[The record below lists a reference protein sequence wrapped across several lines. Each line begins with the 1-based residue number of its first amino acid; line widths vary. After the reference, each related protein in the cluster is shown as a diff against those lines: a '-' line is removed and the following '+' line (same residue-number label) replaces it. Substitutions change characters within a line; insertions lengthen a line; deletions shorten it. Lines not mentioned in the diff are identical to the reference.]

1 MGRFYTPFIRGGTLC
16 IALLF
21 FATFTAFGQCS
32 IAIKKVTVSGCYSVS
47 GSSKATVSVEVSWTA
62 APANSYIVVATG
74 TESRTI
80 TPGAITVNYGNNGET
95 TPAGSQTIVSPQVVA
110 FEINANGPASTT
122 VAARFVNAPCTTPVT
137 STYAIPASCNP
148 TVCQTGGL
156 GGTVFNDYNGNGA
169 LDIGETNGV
178 AGVTVKAYACD
189 NTVYQA
195 TTDAFGKWSITGGVV
210 YPVRVEFTS
219 IPPAFLN
226 TSTVYGA
233 GSKTTVQFVDAASCT
248 VNLGVNDPTDYCQ
261 DNPLIITPCYVSG
274 DPLVTGTAAAGD
286 VLVGFPYNSSGTSG
300 TKTFMIPASTM
311 GSTWAQ
317 AYSKYTKRLF
327 SAATIKRHSGLGP
340 GGLDAIYITNLTNPS
355 SPQSLSYIK
364 VGDLGVSVGS
374 FVSNSARGL
383 VGNKTLPSNDP
394 QSFTAIGKIGIG
406 GMSLSSDGETL
417 YFLNLSNNS
426 LYALDL
432 SAYNTTLNAA
442 NITLK
447 GGPYAVPGLG
457 CTNGQQ
463 RSWAVK
469 YNKGKV
475 YVGTIC
481 DGSAGTRSDMRA
493 GVFAFDPATN
503 TFSAQPVFD
512 FPLTYPKGYPD
523 NGDINVT
530 GWYPW
535 TDSFSNLYITANN
548 APLYN
553 VARPTPI
560 LSDIEFDI
568 DGSLV
573 LALNDRTGLQT
584 GYRNYG
590 TTGTANVYN
599 GHIGG
604 DILRAFYR
612 NGSFVLEN
620 AAKAGPAL
628 GYAKKN
634 NQGPG
639 FGEFYNDDS
648 GVNATDELYHSE
660 DGFGSLA
667 LRPGSG
673 EVVTGAMD
681 PTGVNTAFPFTPFS
695 GGVRHMNNNDGLVKN
710 AYVVYQTATSNADPA
725 PGTFGKAAGL
735 GDLELACDPVQYLQI
750 GNRVWVDTDKD
761 GIQDACEK
769 GLPNVRVALYRGT
782 TLVASTTTNGVGE
795 YYFSYTLV
803 QPNTAYQLVFGTGNQ
818 FSGTT
823 LTVDNGKYE
832 LATLNSTAATGSD
845 LSDSDA
851 QIGTVAGI
859 TAPVISLTTGSMGEV
874 NHTFDVG
881 FVCLTSAYNLS
892 VTPATCNATT
902 ALTNAAIRLTS
913 ITNGDKVALY
923 PASQTT
929 PPAYTATTNTAV
941 VSGAVAFTGLTNP
954 AAVTGTAYKIIIF
967 NGPCCS
973 TVISVTL
980 PQTSCACS
988 LALTVTPG
996 QCDPV
1001 TNQYAVTGVVNLT
1014 NTPAGSLTVT
1024 DGTVRTVVSLSL
1036 GQTSASFSLTGLNS
1050 GSGTHTVSVLSSATA
1065 CGSVSRTYA
1074 APASC
1079 TVPAVISVNSQT
1091 VCAGAA
1097 ASLTSTGCQGTVMW
1111 TGPNNFTSNTNNIVV
1126 STNAA
1131 LTATTVLSYTAR
1143 CTTVSATTTAIGRVT
1158 VVPFPSLTLTASS
1171 LTAVQGSSVTLTASG
1186 CQNGNL
1192 TWSVNGNTAQNT
1204 RVVMPM
1210 AATNVYSVTCT
1221 NLPNCA
1227 ATASLTITAL
1237 PPTSLVVTSD
1247 VVCAGETAG
1256 LMVAGCNGQLQW
1268 SGNGVNST
1276 ATQIQVPSP
1285 ATVTTRTVL
1294 SYTVTCT
1301 NVATV
1306 TTGIATATFEPLP
1319 SVSIVASSLTVTQ
1332 GSNVTLTAVGCEN
1345 GSFIW
1350 NVPGN
1355 TARIAVVEA
1364 TTISNTYSVTC
1375 ITQPNCMTTASITVG
1390 GAPINL
1396 MIFTDNGIICA
1407 GQSVTLSAIG
1417 CDARLQW
1424 STGATTTQVVV
1435 RPVVSTEYSVT
1446 CTNGSIVEVATGM
1459 VMVYPIPALTLTA
1472 SATNPVEGTSVT
1484 LVSTGCE
1491 SGSVVWS
1498 TGDEATSIV
1507 VSPTVNSVY
1516 TATCTTGPQCQATAD
1531 ISLLV
1536 QLQPRLSLEKYV
1548 NKTKAAI
1555 GEVIGYTVVLSNTG
1569 RGTANNVIV
1578 RDSVSSGLAV
1588 VPGSVS
1594 VSQGV
1599 YQQGTPV
1606 SLWTLVS
1613 LPPNTTVTLTFSA
1626 SVTSEGVVYNTAT
1639 IPGDTNTV
1647 CTSVPIRVCKGSG
1660 YAVQVAA
1667 PAGYTRYQWL
1677 RKVGTAP
1684 ETIVYD
1690 GPLNSFTAT
1699 EPGEY
1704 RVVVDEQPGK
1714 CPTLSCCPLIIEED
1728 SIPAFRLAAQ
1738 SPTCVAGQPQ
1748 ANGRLAI
1755 TGLLSGTAEV
1765 AYTYAISE
1773 GSSFTTTNTTVRP
1786 VPADGILLSGLS
1798 QAKTYT
1804 VRVFNESGCFRDE
1817 TITVSV
1823 NCECPEAICVPV
1835 VIKRSKLR

>member
-1 MGRFYTPFIRGGTLC
+1 MGPFYTPFIRGGTLC

-21 FATFTAFGQCS
+21 FATITVFGQCA
-32 IAIKKVTVSGCYSVS
+32 IAIKKVTVSGCYSVT
-47 GSSKATVSVEVSWTA
+47 GSSKATVSVEVSWTS
-62 APANSYIVVATG
+62 APVNSYIVVTTG
-74 TESRTI
+74 AQSRTI
-80 TPGAITVNYGNNGET
+80 TPDAITVNYGNNGT
-95 TPAGSQTIVSPQVVA
+95 STPAGSQTIVSPQVVA
-110 FEINANGPASTT
+110 FEINANGPSSTT
-122 VAARFVNAPCTTPVT
+122 VSARFLNTTSCTTPVT
-137 STYAIPASCNP
+137 ASYTVPASCNP
-148 TVCQTGGL
+148 LVCQTGGL
-156 GGTVFNDYNGNGA
+156 GGVVFNDYDSDGV
-169 LDIGETNGV
+169 LDAGETNGV
-178 AGVTVKAYACD
+178 AGVTIKAYACD
-189 NTVYQA
+189 NTLYQA
-195 TTDAFGKWSITGGVV
+195 TTDAFGKWSIGGAVV
-210 YPVRVEFTS
+210 YPVRVEFTN

-233 GSKTTVQFVDAASCT
+233 GSKTTVQFVDAASCN
-248 VNLGVNDPTDYCQ
+248 VNLGVNDPIDYCQ

-274 DPLVTGTAAAGD
+274 DPLVAGSAASGD
-286 VLVGFPYNSSGTSG
+286 VLVGFPYNSSGSGG
-300 TKTFMIPASTM
+300 TKTFMIPASTL

-317 AYSKYTKRLF
+317 VYSKYTKRLF

-364 VGDLGVSVGS
+364 VGNLGVNVGA
-374 FVSNSARGL
+374 FISNSARGL
-383 VGNKTLPSNDP
+383 VGDKTQPSNDP

-406 GMSLSSDGETL
+406 GMSMSSDGETL

-432 SAYNTTLNAA
+432 SVYNITLNTGS
-442 NITLK
+442 ITLK

-512 FPLTYPKGYPD
+512 FPLTYPKGFPD
-523 NGDINVT
+523 GGNRNVT

-535 TDSFSNLYITANN
+535 TDSFSNLFITADYN
-548 APLYN
+548 PLFN
-553 VARPTPI
+553 VTRPTPI

-573 LALNDRTGLQT
+573 LAFNDRTGLQT
-584 GYRNYG
+584 GYRNYSTSG
-590 TTGTANVYN
+590 TSILYN

-612 NGSFVLEN
+612 NGTFVLEN
-620 AAKAGPAL
+620 AAKAGPAT
-628 GYAKKN
+628 GYANKN

-648 GVNATDELYHSE
+648 GVDLGDGLYHSE
-660 DGFGSLA
+660 IGFGSLA

-673 EVVTGAMD
+673 EVVTGVMD
-681 PTGVNTAFPFTPFS
+681 PTGVNTDYSFTPFS
-695 GGVRHMNNNDGLVKN
+695 GGVRRMNNISGLVN
-710 AYVVYQTATSNADPA
+710 DAYVVYQTATSNADPA

-735 GDLELACDPVQYLQI
+735 GDMELTCNLVQHLQI

-782 TLVASTTTNGVGE
+782 TLVASTTTNAAGE

-818 FSGTT
+818 FSGST

-832 LATLNSTAATGSD
+832 LSAVNSTSATAND
-845 LSDSDA
+845 LNDSDA

-859 TAPVISLTTGSMGEV
+859 TAPVVSLTTGSLGEV

-881 FVCLTSAYNLS
+881 FVCLTSTYTLS
-892 VTPATCNATT
+892 VTPSTCNATT
-902 ALTNAAIRLTS
+902 ALSNASIRLAT

-941 VSGAVAFTGLTNP
+941 VSGAVAFTGLSNP
-954 AAVTGTAYKIIIF
+954 AATTGTAYNIIIF

-980 PQTSCACS
+980 PQTTCTCA
-988 LALTVTPG
+988 LALTATPE

-1001 TNQYAVTGVVNLT
+1001 TNLYTVTGTVNLT

-1024 DGTVRTVVSLSL
+1024 DGTVRSVVSVTA
-1036 GQTSASFSLTGLNS
+1036 GQASVAFSLTGLNS
-1050 GSGTHTVSVLSSATA
+1050 GSGTHTVSVLSSATI
-1065 CGSVSRTYA
+1065 CGSASRTYA

-1079 TVPAVISVNSQT
+1079 TVPATVSVLSKT

-1097 ASLTSTGCQGTVMW
+1097 TSLTATGCQGTLLW
-1111 TGPNNFTSNTNNIVV
+1111 TGPGAFTSNSAVISVT
-1126 STNAA
+1126 TNAA
-1131 LTATTVLSYTAR
+1131 LTTTSVLSYTAR
-1143 CTTVSATTTAIGRVT
+1143 CTTVTNTTTAIGTVT
-1158 VVPFPSLTLTASS
+1158 VVPIPSLTLT
-1171 LTAVQGSSVTLTASG
+1171 
-1186 CQNGNL
+1186 
-1192 TWSVNGNTAQNT
+1192 
-1204 RVVMPM
+1204 
-1210 AATNVYSVTCT
+1210 
-1221 NLPNCA
+1221 
-1227 ATASLTITAL
+1227 
-1237 PPTSLVVTSD
+1237 
-1247 VVCAGETAG
+1247 
-1256 LMVAGCNGQLQW
+1256 
-1268 SGNGVNST
+1268 
-1276 ATQIQVPSP
+1276 
-1285 ATVTTRTVL
+1285 
-1294 SYTVTCT
+1294 
-1301 NVATV
+1301 
-1306 TTGIATATFEPLP
+1306 
-1319 SVSIVASSLTVTQ
+1319 ASSLTVTQ
-1332 GSNVTLTAVGCEN
+1332 GSNVTLTAAGCEN

-1355 TARIAVVEA
+1355 TGRIAVVEA

-1375 ITQPNCMTTASITVG
+1375 ITQPNCITTASVTVG

-1435 RPVVSTEYSVT
+1435 RPTVSTEYSVT
-1446 CTNGSIVEVATGM
+1446 CTNGSIVEVATGT

-1472 SATNPVEGTSVT
+1472 SSVIPVEGTSVT
-1484 LVSTGCE
+1484 LTGTGCD
-1491 SGSVVWS
+1491 SGTVVWS
-1498 TGDEATSIV
+1498 TGQAKTSIV
-1507 VSPTVNSVY
+1507 VSPTVNTVY
-1516 TATCTTGPQCQATAD
+1516 TATCTTGPQCQVSAT

-1536 QLQPRLSLEKYV
+1536 QLLPELALEKYV
-1548 NKTKAAI
+1548 NKTKAAV
-1555 GEVIGYTVVLSNTG
+1555 GEVISYTVVLSNTG
-1569 RGTANNVIV
+1569 RGTATNVIV
-1578 RDSVSSGLAV
+1578 RDSLSSGLAV

-1606 SLWTLVS
+1606 SLWTLIS

-1626 SVTSEGVVYNTAT
+1626 SATSEGVVYNTAT

-1647 CTSVPIRVCKGSG
+1647 CTSIPIRVCQDSG
-1660 YAVQVAA
+1660 YAIQVSA
-1667 PAGYTRYQWL
+1667 PAGYSRYQWL
-1677 RKVGTAP
+1677 RRVGTAP
-1684 ETIVYD
+1684 ETVVYD
-1690 GPLNSFTAT
+1690 GILNSYTAT
-1699 EPGEY
+1699 APGEY
-1704 RVVVDEQPGK
+1704 RVVVDDQPGK

-1728 SIPAFRLAAQ
+1728 SIPAFSLVAK
-1738 SPTCVAGQPQ
+1738 SPTCVANQPQ
-1748 ANGRLAI
+1748 ANGSLTI
-1755 TGLLSGTAEV
+1755 TGLGSATV
-1765 AYTYAISE
+1765 AAAYRYAITE
-1773 GSSFTTTNTTVRP
+1773 GTSFTATNPATLP
-1786 VPADGILLSGLS
+1786 VPSDGTLLSGLS
-1798 QAKTYT
+1798 QTKTYI
-1804 VRVFNESGCFRDE
+1804 VRVYNSLGCFRE
-1817 TITVSV
+1817 QTITISA

-1835 VIKRSKLR
+1835 VIRRSRVR

>member
-1 MGRFYTPFIRGGTLC
+1 MGLFYTPFIRGGTLC
-16 IALLF
+16 IALLC

-32 IAIKKVTVSGCYSVS
+32 VAIKKVTVSGCYSVS
-47 GSSKATVSVEVSWTA
+47 GSSKATVSVEVSWTS

-74 TESRTI
+74 TQSRTI
-80 TPGAITVNYGNNGET
+80 TPGEITVNYGNNGTT
-95 TPAGSQTIVSPQVVA
+95 TPSGLQTIVSPQVVA
-110 FEINANGPASTT
+110 FEINANGPSSTT
-122 VAARFVNAPCTTPVT
+122 VAARFVNATCTTPVVASYT
-137 STYAIPASCNP
+137 IPASCNP
-148 TVCQTGGL
+148 LVCQTGGL
-156 GGTVFNDYNGNGA
+156 GGVVFNDYNGDGI
-169 LDIGETNGV
+169 LDPGESNGV

-195 TTDAFGKWSITGGVV
+195 TTDAFGKWSISGAVV

-233 GSKTTVQFVDAASCT
+233 SSKTTVQFVDAASCA
-248 VNLGVNDPTDYCQ
+248 VNLGVNDPIDYCQ
-261 DNPLIITPCYVSG
+261 SNPLIITPCYVSG
-274 DPLVTGTAAAGD
+274 DPLVAGSAASGD
-286 VLVGFPYNSSGTSG
+286 VLVGFPYNSSGTGG
-300 TKTFMIPASTM
+300 TKTFMIPASTI

-364 VGDLGVSVGS
+364 VGNLGVSVGT
-374 FVSNSARGL
+374 FISNSARGL
-383 VGNKTLPSNDP
+383 VGDKTQPSNDP

-406 GMSLSSDGETL
+406 GMSMSSDGETL

-432 SAYNTTLNAA
+432 SAYNITLNAA
-442 NITLK
+442 SITLK

-457 CTNGQQ
+457 CANGQQ

-481 DGSAGTRSDMRA
+481 DGSAGTRSDLRA
-493 GVFAFDPATN
+493 GVFAFDPATS
-503 TFSAQPVFD
+503 TFSTQPVFD
-512 FPLTYPKGYPD
+512 FPLTYPKGFPD
-523 NGDINVT
+523 GGNRDVT

-535 TDSFSNLYITANN
+535 TDSFSNLFITSDYN
-548 APLYN
+548 PLFN
-553 VARPTPI
+553 VTRPTPM

-584 GYRNYG
+584 GYRNYATSG
-590 TTGTANVYN
+590 TSILYN

-612 NGSFVLEN
+612 NGTFVLEN
-620 AAKAGPAL
+620 AAKAGPAT
-628 GYAKKN
+628 GYANRN

-648 GVNATDELYHSE
+648 GVDLGDGLYHSE
-660 DGFGSLA
+660 VGFGSLA

-673 EVVTGAMD
+673 EIVTGAMD
-681 PTGVNTAFPFTPFS
+681 PTGVNTNYGFTPFS
-695 GGVRHMNNNDGLVKN
+695 GGVRRMNNTSGLVN
-710 AYVVYQTATSNADPA
+710 DAYVVYQTATSNADPA

-735 GDLELACDPVQYLQI
+735 GDMELTCDPVQYLQI

-782 TLVASTTTNGVGE
+782 TLVASTTTNAVGE

-823 LTVDNGKYE
+823 LTVDNGKYQ
-832 LATLNSTAATGSD
+832 LSTLNSTSVTAND
-845 LSDSDA
+845 LNDSDA

-859 TAPVISLTTGSMGEV
+859 TAPVISLTTGSLGEV

-881 FVCLTSAYNLS
+881 FVCLTSTYTLS
-892 VTPATCNATT
+892 VTPATCAGIT
-902 ALTNAAIRLTS
+902 AQSNAAIRLTN
-913 ITNGDKVALY
+913 IVNGDKVALY

-929 PPAYTATTNTAV
+929 PPAYTTTTNTAV
-941 VSGAVAFTGLTNP
+941 VSGAVAFTGLSNP
-954 AAVTGTAYKIIIF
+954 AATTGTAYKLIIF

-980 PQTSCACS
+980 PQTSCNCS
-988 LALTVTPG
+988 LALGVTPG

-1001 TNQYAVTGVVNLT
+1001 TNQYTVAGTISLT

-1024 DGTVRTVVSLSL
+1024 DGSVRSVVSVTV

-1050 GSGTHTVSVLSSATA
+1050 GSGTHTVSVLSPATA

-1079 TVPAVISVNSQT
+1079 TVPAVISVSSQT
-1091 VCAGAA
+1091 VCAGATT
-1097 ASLTSTGCQGTVMW
+1097 SLTSTGCQGIVSW
-1111 TGPNNFTSNTNNIVV
+1111 IGPNNFTSNTTNIIV

-1131 LTATTVLSYTAR
+1131 VTATTVLSYTAR

-1158 VVPFPSLTLTASS
+1158 VVPIPSLTLTASS
-1171 LTAVQGSSVTLTASG
+1171 LTVVQGSSVTLTASG

-1204 RVVMPM
+1204 RIVMPM

-1227 ATASLTITAL
+1227 TTTSLTITAL

-1247 VVCAGETAG
+1247 VACAGETAV
-1256 LMVAGCNGQLQW
+1256 LMVAGCNGQIQW

-1276 ATQIQVPSP
+1276 SAQIQVPSP

-1355 TARIAVVEA
+1355 TGRIAVVEA

-1375 ITQPNCMTTASITVG
+1375 ITQPNCMTTASVTVG

-1417 CDARLQW
+1417 CDARLRW
-1424 STGATTTQVVV
+1424 STGATTIQVVV
-1435 RPVVSTEYSVT
+1435 SPTVSTEYSVT

-1491 SGSVVWS
+1491 SGTVVWS
-1498 TGDEATSIV
+1498 TGQATTSIV

-1516 TATCTTGPQCQATAD
+1516 SATCTTGPQCQVSAN

-1536 QLQPRLSLEKYV
+1536 QLLPKLSLEKYV
-1548 NKTKAAI
+1548 NKAKAAV
-1555 GEVIGYTVVLSNTG
+1555 GDVLSYTVVLSNTG
-1569 RGTANNVIV
+1569 RGTATNVIV
-1578 RDSVSSGLAV
+1578 RDSISSGLAI

-1599 YQQGTPV
+1599 YQSGSPV
-1606 SLWTLVS
+1606 SLWTLIS
-1613 LPPNTTVTLTFSA
+1613 LPSNTTVTLTFSA
-1626 SVTSEGVVYNTAT
+1626 SATTEGVVYNTAT

-1647 CTSVPIRVCKGSG
+1647 CTSIPIRVCKDSG
-1660 YAVQVAA
+1660 YAIQVSA
-1667 PAGYTRYQWL
+1667 PAGFSRYQWL
-1677 RKVGTAP
+1677 RRVGTAP
-1684 ETIVYD
+1684 EAVVYD
-1690 GPLNSFTAT
+1690 GALNSFTAT

-1704 RVVVDEQPGK
+1704 RVVVDEQPDK

-1728 SIPAFRLAAQ
+1728 SIPAFSLIAS
-1738 SPTCVAGQPQ
+1738 SPTCVANQPQ
-1748 ANGRLAI
+1748 ANGSLVI
-1755 TGLLSGTAEV
+1755 TGLGSATAMTG
-1765 AYTYAISE
+1765 YTYAISE
-1773 GSSFTTTNTTVRP
+1773 GSSFTATNPVVRP
-1786 VPADGILLSGLS
+1786 VPADGILLNGLN
-1798 QAKTYT
+1798 QTKTYT
-1804 VRVFNESGCFRDE
+1804 VRVYNKPGCFRDE
-1817 TITVSV
+1817 TITVST

-1835 VIKRSKLR
+1835 VIKRSKVR